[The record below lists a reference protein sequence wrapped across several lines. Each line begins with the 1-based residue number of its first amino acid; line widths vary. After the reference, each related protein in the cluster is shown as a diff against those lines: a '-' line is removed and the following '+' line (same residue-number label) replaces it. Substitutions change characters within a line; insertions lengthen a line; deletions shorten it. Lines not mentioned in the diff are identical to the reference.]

1 MFYVDE
7 GDTAKKVLKKY
18 LADISDLLAVPDNM
32 SAIASQLYSEDLIP
46 KATYQNTITSSKTG
60 RDKANLLLF
69 ALEATID
76 AQPQLMKTLIKIL
89 RKSDA
94 LKVIADKMDL
104 EL

>member
-1 MFYVDE
+1 
-7 GDTAKKVLKKY
+7 
-18 LADISDLLAVPDNM
+18 M
-32 SAIASQLYSEDLIP
+32 SAVAPQLYSEDLIP
-46 KATYQNTITSSKTG
+46 KAINEDSITSSKTG
-60 RDKANLLLF
+60 HDKANLLLF

-89 RKSDA
+89 RKNDA